1 MHLAEHIAS
10 TRAPGEGIKAIVMGT
25 RRNDPHSG
33 EHCPFHSLFGS
44 TTNHFPSFVGDL
56 DFSVRTDAGWP
67 DVLRIHPI
75 INWSYSEVWQFLRR
89 FNVPYCSLYD
99 EG

>member
-1 MHLAEHIAS
+1 MYLAEHVS
-10 TRAPGEGIKAIVMGT
+10 PRRAPGEGIKAIVMGT

-33 EHCPFHSLFGS
+33 AYGLISNMQASDSLPNIKG
-44 TTNHFPSFVGDL
+44 NL
-56 DFSVRTDAGWP
+56 DFSVRTDPGWP
-67 DVLRIHPI
+67 DVLRVHPI
-75 INWSYSEVWQFLRR
+75 INWSYGEVWQFLRR